1 VEFYLIKKRII
12 NMLNVNG
19 SVSVQRNG
27 AMKQRLLLVDD
38 EVAILL
44 GFKKLIQS
52 DDLEVDTAET
62 VEEAIALLSA
72 NNYQFVIT
80 DLKLGSSS
88 GEDGFEVIKY
98 AKEKEEKIGAIL
110 ITGYGTPEI
119 MDRAI
124 SIGAAC
130 YYEKPVSA
138 TVLRDALKT
147 LGL

>member
-1 VEFYLIKKRII
+1 
-12 NMLNVNG
+12 MLNVND
-19 SVSVQRNG
+19 SVSTQKNG
-27 AMKQRLLLVDD
+27 ITKQRLLLVDD

-52 DDLEVDTAET
+52 DYLDVDTAET
-62 VEEAIALLSA
+62 IEEAMTLLNA
-72 NNYQFVIT
+72 KNYQFVIT
-80 DLKLGSSS
+80 DLKLGGST

-98 AKEKEEKIGAIL
+98 AKEKEKKTAVIL

-119 MDRAI
+119 MDKAF
-124 SIGAAC
+124 SMGAAY